1 MGNVSFVK
9 FMADI
14 VKQVG
19 KVETKYDLEFYQ
31 VNIQMRVVML
41 YSMVYIIQILIRE
54 KAISSNLH
62 ICRIKYLDVV

>member
-1 MGNVSFVK
+1 MNYDSSVKKCTGNVSFVK

-54 KAISSNLH
+54 KSN
-62 ICRIKYLDVV
+62 